1 LGGGLLTLLTAAI
14 NYILYLTTGQGLTSR
29 TGNAMKGEAAVALSI
44 GMLIVG
50 LIFIYLH
57 FRRARK
63 EAAKRTPSRPR

>member
-1 LGGGLLTLLTAAI
+1 MEGG
-14 NYILYLTTGQGLTSR
+14 
-29 TGNAMKGEAAVALSI
+29 AAVALSI

-63 EAAKRTPSRPR
+63 EASKRTPSPPR